1 MTPSSSCDGLRDI
14 VSRSPVERKRVR
26 DHARS
31 DAQFVKQRRSQFRE
45 SVHVP
50 QFPHEENANLARLTD
65 RKRNLF
71 DIRIGSSYNDDDA

>member
-14 VSRSPVERKRVR
+14 ALRSPAELKRVP